1 MATND
6 IRINDDDPS
15 KEQIIKEGYRSDIIE
30 YMRDYP
36 LSTALDVAYNFDLED
51 VDIKI
56 IEEILADLIKNPR
69 ISTYDRFV
77 NIGHEKGIEQG
88 IEKGIEQGIEKG
100 IEKGIEQE
108 RKRGEKKQRE
118 TIAKYMKNN
127 PKVSNQEIA
136 TIFDVKVEMVK
147 IIRTSFK

>member
-88 IEKGIEQGIEKG
+88 IEKGIEQ
-100 IEKGIEQE
+100 E
-108 RKRGEKKQRE
+108 RKRGEKKQIE